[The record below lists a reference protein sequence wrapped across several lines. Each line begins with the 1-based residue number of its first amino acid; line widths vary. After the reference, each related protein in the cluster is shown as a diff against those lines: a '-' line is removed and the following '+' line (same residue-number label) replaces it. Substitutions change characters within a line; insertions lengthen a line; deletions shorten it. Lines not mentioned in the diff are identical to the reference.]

1 MSLRDRL
8 IKNST
13 IKDTSILETS
23 KFFNKKDMIQTSI
36 PAINIAYS
44 GTLDGGLTPGLTQWA
59 GPSRHFKTLFSLL
72 SAKAYLDKYEDAVLL
87 FYDSEFGTPK
97 SYFGA
102 VGIDESR
109 TIHTPLVNIE
119 EMKFDVMTQ
128 LDQVVRGD
136 HLIIVIDSIGN
147 MASKK
152 EVDDALDGKS
162 VADMTRAKQ
171 LKSFFRM
178 VTPHLNLKDIPM
190 ICVNHV
196 YMTQE
201 MFSKPIVSGGCLLA
215 GIKLQMFDNSLKN
228 IEDILIGD
236 LVKTLEGPKVVTET
250 WNPDTLEN
258 GTPECYEIEFEDG
271 YKVICSDKHPFLV
284 DGKWIE
290 AQNLT
295 LLDEVEVC

>member
-23 KFFNKKDMIQTSI
+23 KFFNKKDMIKTSI